1 MIAVLDTASV
11 SALAPIDQRGRAR
24 LRALRARTDDLVLP
38 AAVIAEGLL
47 IGHPGRDY
55 HTRRLLELVA
65 VADVDRN
72 LGLAAGALRS
82 AAIASGPVHIPS
94 GVDAIVA
101 AVADSLAAGDP
112 VQVITSDEEDLG
124 LLLSFATH
132 ADRVSILRV

>member
-1 MIAVLDTASV
+1 M
-11 SALAPIDQRGRAR
+11 
-24 LRALRARTDDLVLP
+24 LP

-47 IGHPGRDY
+47 TGHPGRDY